1 MVQQL
6 STLRMLKNKN
16 VNIGVGRCLV
26 INGQP
31 IVNVVYEQ
39 PLGNGHVVSEL
50 KVH

>member
-6 STLRMLKNKN
+6 STLIMLKNKN
-16 VNIGVGRCLV
+16 VNIGRCLV